1 MEYTIEQIAALCGGQ
16 LVKNRQVTEKVQY
29 LVTDSRRISFPATS
43 LFIAL
48 KTSLRDG
55 HQFLADVYQ
64 RGVRSFMVQ
73 HVPDA
78 AELSDADYIVVP
90 DSLQAMQQLAAKHRQ
105 QFTYPVIGIT
115 GSNGKTIVKEWLY
128 QLLHDDFNIVR
139 SPRSYNSQIGV
150 PLSVW
155 QMNSQHTLG
164 IFEAGI
170 SQPGEMAALESVI
183 GPTIGLLTNIGEA
196 HSEGFASIEEKLL
209 QKLLLF
215 KHAHILFC
223 NTDDERVA
231 KAVANS
237 GLPLFTIG
245 SKEGNALHITGIE
258 QEPVTTVT
266 DNAVTAVKAVAM
278 PFVIRVT
285 AIYKG
290 SNKTITIPFT
300 DTASIQNAIACWAVM
315 LYLEIEDAVIA
326 KRIAALQQVDMRL
339 QMVEAL
345 NNCAVINDSY
355 SFDITSFTIAIEF
368 LQQQNQYLKRTVIL
382 SDLPA
387 FTAEENYGMVAQILE
402 QKQIDRIITIGS
414 KWQGYARL
422 LAALP
427 ARVEQYAST
436 DVFLQ
441 QVSVSHFRNEA
452 ILLKGAR
459 VFAFE
464 RIAAMLSQQVHK
476 TVMEI
481 NLTALAHNLKQ
492 YQQRLQ
498 PGTRLMAMVK
508 AFGYGSGSAEV
519 ANVLQFHKVDYLAVA
534 YADEAVDLRKA
545 GISLPIL
552 VMNVDEAAFDTI
564 VEYNLEPELFSFPI
578 LKAFLKFL
586 QQQGLQ
592 QYPVHI
598 KLDTGMH
605 RLGFEEPDMPA
616 LINILQ
622 QQQEVVVTSVF
633 SHLTSSED
641 PNDDEFTHLQ
651 ATRFERCCA
660 LLKEGLGYSFIRHL
674 SNSAAIFRLPELQY
688 DMVRLGIGLY
698 GVDSA
703 NEHQLSLQTV
713 GTLNT
718 TIAQLRKVK
727 AGETV
732 SYNRKGKITR
742 DSLIA
747 TLRIGYADGYNRRLG
762 YGRGKVWVKGQLVP
776 VVGTV
781 CMDMMMVDVTDVP
794 GVTENDIVEVFGA
807 HLPVQQ
813 VAAWSETIAY
823 EILTS
828 VGQRIKRVYIEE

>member
-1 MEYTIEQIAALCGGQ
+1 MKYTIEEIAVLCDGT
-16 LVKNRQVTEKVQY
+16 LVKGAAGAGNVEY

-48 KTSLRDG
+48 QTPLRDG
-55 HQFLADVYQ
+55 HQFIADVYQ
-64 RGVRSFMVQ
+64 RGVRYFLVK
-73 HVPDA
+73 HLPDKKLFPDA
-78 AELSDADYIVVP
+78 DFIVAEDTLKAF
-90 DSLQAMQQLAAKHRQ
+90 QQLAARHRQ
-105 QFTYPVIGIT
+105 QFTIPVIGIT

-128 QLLHDDFNIVR
+128 QLLQGDYNIVR

-170 SQPGEMAALESVI
+170 SQPGEMEALASVI
-183 GPTIGLLTNIGEA
+183 APGIGLLTNIGEA
-196 HSEGFASIEEKLL
+196 HSEGFSSLEEKLQ

-215 KHAHILFC
+215 KGSEILFC

-231 KAVANS
+231 SAVLNTGIS
-237 GLPLFTIG
+237 LFTIG
-245 SKEGNALHITGIE
+245 HAAGSTLQITDSIKQGNSTEIIAVYHNSKRNIE
-258 QEPVTTVT
+258 
-266 DNAVTAVKAVAM
+266 
-278 PFVIRVT
+278 
-285 AIYKG
+285 
-290 SNKTITIPFT
+290 IPFT
-300 DTASIQNAIACWAVM
+300 DSASVQNAIECWAVM
-315 LYLEIEDAVIA
+315 LYLGVADDEIVRRM
-326 KRIAALQQVDMRL
+326 KNLQPVDMRL
-339 QMVEAL
+339 QMVQAS
-345 NNCAVINDSY
+345 NGCAVINDSY
-355 SFDITSFTIAIEF
+355 SFDITSFSIAIEF
-368 LQQQNQYLKRTVIL
+368 LQQQYQYQQKTVII

-387 FTAEENYGMVAQILE
+387 FTPEETYSVVAQILNE
-402 QKQIDRIITIGS
+402 KQVNRVITIGA
-414 KWQGYARL
+414 KWQSLSRL
-422 LAALP
+422 LGSLP
-427 ARVEQYAST
+427 ARVEQYAT
-436 DVFLQ
+436 TEVFLQ

-464 RIAAMLSQQVHK
+464 HIAAMLSQQVHSTK
-476 TVMEI
+476 MEI

-534 YADEAVDLRKA
+534 YADEGVDLRKA
-545 GISLPIL
+545 GISLPVM
-552 VMNVDEAAFDTI
+552 VMNVDEAAFEAI

-578 LKAFLKFL
+578 LKAFLRFL
-586 QQQGLQ
+586 QLQGLQ

-605 RLGFEEPDMPA
+605 RLGFEEKDIPELIEA
-616 LINILQ
+616 LIHQDLVKVQ
-622 QQQEVVVTSVF
+622 SVF

-641 PNDDEFTHLQ
+641 PKDDDFTRLQ
-651 ATRFERCCA
+651 AQRLNRCCD
-660 LLKEGLGYSFIRHL
+660 LLRNALGYPFIKHL
-674 SNSAAIFRLPELQY
+674 SNSAGIFRWPELQY

-713 GTLNT
+713 GTLTT
-718 TIAQLRKVK
+718 TIAQLRRLQP
-727 AGETV
+727 GETV
-732 SYNRKGKITR
+732 SYNRRGVIKR
-742 DSLIA
+742 NSLIA
-747 TLRIGYADGYNRRLG
+747 TLRIGYADGVDRKLG
-762 YGRGKVWVKGQLVP
+762 YGNGKVWIRGQLAP
-776 VVGTV
+776 IIGTV
-781 CMDMMMVDVTDVP
+781 CMDMMMVDVTDIP
-794 GVTENDIVEVFGA
+794 GVTEKDTVEIFGS

-813 VAAWSETIAY
+813 VAAWRQTIAY
-823 EILTS
+823 EVLTA